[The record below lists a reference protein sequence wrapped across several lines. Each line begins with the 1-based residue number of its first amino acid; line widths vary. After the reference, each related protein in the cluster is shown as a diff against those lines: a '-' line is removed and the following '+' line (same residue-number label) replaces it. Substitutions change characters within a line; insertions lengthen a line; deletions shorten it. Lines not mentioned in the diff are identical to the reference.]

1 MTDQSTFS
9 FFRQMNNLLTL
20 LGIVVDILCELGNDL
35 SVGLRLKLKALGQLQ
50 KKKRKEK
57 SLFNNK
63 NRKEK
68 GKKGSSLP
76 LTKKRCRS
84 L

>member
-1 MTDQSTFS
+1 
-9 FFRQMNNLLTL
+9 MNNLLTL

-50 KKKRKEK
+50 KKKEKRKK
-57 SLFNNK
+57 FNNK

>member
-50 KKKRKEK
+50 KKREKKKVCLITKTGKKKEK
-57 SLFNNK
+57 RDLLSH
-63 NRKEK
+63 
-68 GKKGSSLP
+68 
-76 LTKKRCRS
+76 
-84 L
+84 